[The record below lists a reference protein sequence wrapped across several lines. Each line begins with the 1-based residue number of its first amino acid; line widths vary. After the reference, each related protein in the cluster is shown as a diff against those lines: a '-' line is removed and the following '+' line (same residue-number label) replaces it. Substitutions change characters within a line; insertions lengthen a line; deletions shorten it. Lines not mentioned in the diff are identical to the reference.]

1 MVITA
6 PTVIAHIAGI
16 PVEEL
21 ALLAPYGATL
31 AVVARV
37 VIARANRR
45 QRQTRDPRT
54 Q

>member
-6 PTVIAHIAGI
+6 PTVIAHIGGV

-31 AVVARV
+31 MSAVRV

-45 QRQTRDPRT
+45 QRQTRNPRM